1 MNTSSRA
8 FCFGTACALMLVAG
22 CKSTAPSVSVAEL
35 SKAQLEV
42 PVSTT
47 DYQIKDSDTLN
58 VRVFGQDNLSGQQRV
73 RADGKIMVPMAGEV
87 VARGKRPGAL
97 AREIEAAIRGVIK
110 EPQVTVTLEAPQG
123 WGGAAPGQLAI
134 SVLGQVKAAGA
145 FNVEPGAGVF
155 QALAAAGG
163 LNDYA
168 DEDAV
173 FVVRKSFPQRVRF
186 RFSDLRAGDKSSLAF
201 QLQAG
206 DVVVVE

>member
-1 MNTSSRA
+1 MNISSRTFF
-8 FCFGTACALMLVAG
+8 FCAVVAMMLVVG
-22 CKSTAPSVSVAEL
+22 CKSTAPSVSVSEL

-42 PVSTT
+42 PVATG

-58 VRVFGQDNLSGQQRV
+58 IRVFGQDNLSGQQRV
-73 RADGKIMVPMAGEV
+73 RSDGKIMIPMAGELM
-87 VARGKRPGAL
+87 ARGKRPGAL
-97 AREIEAAIRGVIK
+97 AREIETAIRSAIK
-110 EPQVTVTLEAPQG
+110 EPQVTVTLEAPQA
-123 WGGAAPGQLAI
+123 WGGAAPGQLPI
-134 SVLGQVKAAGA
+134 SVVGQVKTSGA
-145 FNVEPGAGVF
+145 FNVDPGAGVF

-186 RFSDLRAGDKSSLAF
+186 RFSDLRAGDKTSLAF